1 MYGVKQNMSGTESRA
16 VRWHAL
22 PSADVATRLGVVPEK
37 GLDEPEVRKRLDIYG
52 ANKISARRG
61 KHPVLR
67 FLLQFREPL
76 MYILLAAGVVTA
88 AIGQLVDSTVIFGVV
103 LVNAIAGFIQEMRAD
118 KAMEALIS
126 MVTTEATVVR
136 GGSRKRVSSSELVPG
151 DVVILRSGDKV
162 PADIRLFQTRDLG
175 IDESAITGESVPAG
189 KTAEI
194 VMQDAILADRKNM
207 AYSGTL
213 VTYGQGFGIVV
224 ATGDETEAG
233 KISKGISL
241 SREMATLLMRKIARF
256 SKFLLYFIIGLALAT
271 FAAGLAQTQH
281 TVEESFLSAVALAV
295 AAIPEGLPAAL
306 TITLAIGVSRMAR
319 RHAVVR
325 RLPVVEALG
334 SITVICSDKTGTLT
348 ENQMIVTEVFAGGA
362 TFEVVGAGYNPEGM
376 IKGLGA
382 AGNPSL
388 IECLTAGLLCNDSQL
403 IERDGKWDAAGDPTE
418 VALIVSANRY
428 GLDERE
434 LHRRFPRIDEI
445 PFESSIQYMATL
457 HRDLEKNHKVIL
469 CKGCS

>member
-1 MYGVKQNMSGTESRA
+1 
-16 VRWHAL
+16 
-22 PSADVATRLGVVPEK
+22 TRLGVVPEK

-136 GGSRKRVSSSELVPG
+136 GGSRKHVSSSELVPG

-194 VMQDAILADRKNM
+194 VMQDAILTDRKNM

-241 SREMATLLMRKIARF
+241 SREMATPLMRKIARF
-256 SKFLLYFIIGLALAT
+256 SKFLLYF
-271 FAAGLAQTQH
+271 
-281 TVEESFLSAVALAV
+281 
-295 AAIPEGLPAAL
+295 
-306 TITLAIGVSRMAR
+306 
-319 RHAVVR
+319 
-325 RLPVVEALG
+325 
-334 SITVICSDKTGTLT
+334 
-348 ENQMIVTEVFAGGA
+348 
-362 TFEVVGAGYNPEGM
+362 
-376 IKGLGA
+376 
-382 AGNPSL
+382 
-388 IECLTAGLLCNDSQL
+388 
-403 IERDGKWDAAGDPTE
+403 
-418 VALIVSANRY
+418 
-428 GLDERE
+428 
-434 LHRRFPRIDEI
+434 
-445 PFESSIQYMATL
+445 
-457 HRDLEKNHKVIL
+457 
-469 CKGCS
+469 

>member
-1 MYGVKQNMSGTESRA
+1 
-16 VRWHAL
+16 
-22 PSADVATRLGVVPEK
+22 
-37 GLDEPEVRKRLDIYG
+37 
-52 ANKISARRG
+52 
-61 KHPVLR
+61 
-67 FLLQFREPL
+67 
-76 MYILLAAGVVTA
+76 
-88 AIGQLVDSTVIFGVV
+88 
-103 LVNAIAGFIQEMRAD
+103 
-118 KAMEALIS
+118 
-126 MVTTEATVVR
+126 
-136 GGSRKRVSSSELVPG
+136 
-151 DVVILRSGDKV
+151 
-162 PADIRLFQTRDLG
+162 
-175 IDESAITGESVPAG
+175 
-189 KTAEI
+189 AE
-194 VMQDAILADRKNM
+194 
-207 AYSGTL
+207 TL

-241 SREMATLLMRKIARF
+241 SREMATPLMRKIARF

-325 RLPVVEALG
+325 RLPAVEALG

-348 ENQMIVTEVFAGGA
+348 ENQMTVTEVFAGGA
-362 TFEVVGAGYNPEGM
+362 TFEVVGAGYNPESM

-403 IERDGKWDAAGDPTE
+403 IERDGKW
-418 VALIVSANRY
+418 
-428 GLDERE
+428 
-434 LHRRFPRIDEI
+434 
-445 PFESSIQYMATL
+445 
-457 HRDLEKNHKVIL
+457 
-469 CKGCS
+469 